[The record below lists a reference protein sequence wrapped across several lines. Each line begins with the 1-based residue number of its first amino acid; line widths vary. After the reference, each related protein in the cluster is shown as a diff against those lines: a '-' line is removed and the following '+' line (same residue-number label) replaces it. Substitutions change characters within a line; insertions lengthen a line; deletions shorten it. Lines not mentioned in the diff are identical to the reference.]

1 MKYKTKI
8 NLLKALLKKTTNLKK
23 DKSARIKAMAY
34 LNGAFNILTCR
45 EHRDGIIS
53 SNEMEIRFDCVDGVE
68 KILESAS
75 QKILIKS

>member
-1 MKYKTKI
+1 MKYKTRI
-8 NLLKALLKKTTNLKK
+8 NLLKALLRKTTNLKK

-34 LNGAFNILTCR
+34 LNGAFNISTCR
-45 EHRDGIIS
+45 EYGDGIIS
-53 SNEMEIRFDCVDGVE
+53 ANEMEIRFHCVDGVE